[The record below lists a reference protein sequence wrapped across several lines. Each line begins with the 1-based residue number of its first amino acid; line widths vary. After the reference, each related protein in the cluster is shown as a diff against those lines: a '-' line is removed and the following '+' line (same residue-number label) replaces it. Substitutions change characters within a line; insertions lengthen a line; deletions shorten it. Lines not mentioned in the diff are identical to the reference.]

1 VRVLLIQDTWALVGG
16 TERYSA
22 AVVPGLLERG
32 HAVSVLCREGG
43 GEGLP
48 EVPVATFPALAG
60 ASLAQAARAELAQL
74 VQALAPD
81 AIFVSALRNLD
92 ALALLADA
100 APLVRYVH
108 DHTLFCPALN
118 KVYETGE
125 TCRHALGFVCLK
137 RYWLDGGCTSFKPG
151 MHASL
156 LDPVRE
162 LRRKLR
168 EIRITSRAARI
179 LTNSRYMRDQLVLA
193 GLDPGRTAVLHPFT
207 TSNSPAQPQGPLPP
221 ALERRLSSSGA
232 PLLFTPARLTLP
244 DKGVDFLITALAQ
257 VARPFQAVV
266 CGEGPARAYLEQK
279 AVSDGVA
286 DRTVFTGW
294 LGSEAIETLYARA
307 DVVICPSVWD
317 EPFGLVGI
325 EAMAH
330 SKPVIAFEVGGI
342 PDWLSHGSTGLLVPR
357 KDTQAMA
364 RAVER
369 LLDDPARRRAL
380 GERGRE
386 VVAERFRRE
395 AHLDGLEQALR
406 AAVESGVAGA
416 GR

>member
-1 VRVLLIQDTWALVGG
+1 VRVLFVLDTWALVGG
-16 TERYSA
+16 TERHAA
-22 AVVPGLLERG
+22 AVVPGLEERG
-32 HAVSVLCREGG
+32 HALEVLCRAGG

-48 EVPVATFPALAG
+48 AVRYTSFPALAG
-60 ASLAQAARAELAQL
+60 GSLTREARAELAAL
-74 VQALAPD
+74 VKQLAPD
-81 AIFVSALRNLD
+81 VVFVSALRNLD

-108 DHTLFCPALN
+108 DHTPFCPGLN
-118 KVYETGE
+118 KFYETGG
-125 TCRHALGFVCLK
+125 TCRHALGFACLK
-137 RYWLDGGCTSFKPG
+137 RYWLDGGCTSFKPA
-151 MHASL
+151 MHASP
-156 LDPVRE
+156 LDPLRE
-162 LRRKLR
+162 LRRKQKEVR
-168 EIRITSRAARI
+168 VTSRAARI
-179 LTNSRYMRDQLVLA
+179 LTNSHYMREQLVLA
-193 GLDPGRTAVLHPFT
+193 GLDPQRTAVLHYFT
-207 TSNSPAQPQGPLPP
+207 ASNTPAQPRGPLPP

-244 DKGVDFLITALAQ
+244 DKGIDFLLTALSQ

-266 CGEGPARAYLEQK
+266 CGDGPARAYLEQK

-294 LGSEAIETLYARA
+294 LGAEAIETLYARA

-330 SKPVIAFEVGGI
+330 AKPVVAFDVGGI

-364 RAVER
+364 RAVES

-406 AAVESGVAGA
+406 AAAESRAAGA